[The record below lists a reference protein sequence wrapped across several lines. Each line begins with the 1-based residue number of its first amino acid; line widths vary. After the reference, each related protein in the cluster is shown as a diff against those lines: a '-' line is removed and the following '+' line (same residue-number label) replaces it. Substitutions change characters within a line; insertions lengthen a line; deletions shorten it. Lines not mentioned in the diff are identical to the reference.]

1 MASDE
6 MIKKDYFRHGEAVSL
21 GIISE
26 IFMSYLETNSNT
38 KKKIILKNLI
48 EISKILLELKLPIK
62 LKIPSKINK
71 IKFKKKIYFYVFKDK
86 KKISDKPRYVNYLK
100 AKDLSIKEVQNFDN
114 INKVIHY
121 LTNDIDIKNF

>member
-1 MASDE
+1 M
-6 MIKKDYFRHGEAVSL
+6 F
-21 GIISE
+21 
-26 IFMSYLETNSNT
+26 
-38 KKKIILKNLI
+38 LKT
-48 EISKILLELKLPIK
+48 
-62 LKIPSKINK
+62 
-71 IKFKKKIYFYVFKDK
+71 K

>member
-1 MASDE
+1 
-6 MIKKDYFRHGEAVSL
+6 
-21 GIISE
+21 
-26 IFMSYLETNSNT
+26 MSYLETNSNT